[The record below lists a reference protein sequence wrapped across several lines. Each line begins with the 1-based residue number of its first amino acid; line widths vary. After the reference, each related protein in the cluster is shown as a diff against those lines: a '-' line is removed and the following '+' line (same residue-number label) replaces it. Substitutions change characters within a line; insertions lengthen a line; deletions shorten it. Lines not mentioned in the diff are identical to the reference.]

1 MFSIQEI
8 LDIAIRIEKNGEKF
22 YRDAMEKVPND
33 SVVSLLQWL
42 ADAEVEHWQGF
53 TNLKQSMKADVGNR
67 QVEEMSGAFLQDIL
81 GDQKFSLS
89 DIDLA
94 DVHGVEILLQL
105 AIEFENDTILF
116 FEMISGLI
124 DDSETLER
132 LETIIREER
141 HHIQVLQEH
150 VEKKRDGSKRERKRR
165 IKVEKKLNQG

>member
-116 FEMISGLI
+116 YEMLKTFLVDEKTI
-124 DDSETLER
+124 EHLEK
-132 LETIIREER
+132 IIREESS
-141 HHIQVLQEH
+141 HIQKIDELRRSNSSH
-150 VEKKRDGSKRERKRR
+150 FEKA
-165 IKVEKKLNQG
+165 V